1 MTNQV
6 KSGLPPNRRFFKC
19 PTTVTAG
26 MPVLIGT
33 LAGVALNDYDA
44 TLGGTTF
51 DLDGTFSLTVFGG
64 DSTSAGNTLKIN
76 PGDEL
81 FAVGTY
87 DATTTIA
94 AANLTIANKVSGDNL
109 TLTGTTTLA
118 AKDAEEDEAK
128 KKKEEEDAKAAKE
141 SLGTNLRGVET
152 SALDW
157 SKP

>member
-87 DATTTIA
+87 DATTNCQTA
-94 AANLTIANKVSGDNL
+94 LTIDGTKGNIPFGSLDQAASVAAGATVTASVRLKSSNSGP
-109 TLTGTTTLA
+109 G
-118 AKDAEEDEAK
+118 
-128 KKKEEEDAKAAKE
+128 
-141 SLGTNLRGVET
+141 GV
-152 SALDW
+152 
-157 SKP
+157 

>member
-1 MTNQV
+1 MATNQV

-64 DSTSAGNTLKIN
+64 DSTSAGNTQKIN
-76 PGDEL
+76 PGDEIY
-81 FAVGTY
+81 AIGTY
-87 DATTTIA
+87 DSVTNCQT
-94 AANLTIANKVSGDNL
+94 SL
-109 TLTGTTTLA
+109 TL
-118 AKDAEEDEAK
+118 DATK
-128 KKKEEEDAKAAKE
+128 GNIPFG
-141 SLGTNLRGVET
+141 SLDQST
-152 SALDW
+152 SVNAGATVTASVRLKVDN
-157 SKP
+157 SGPGGI